1 MSKIIEAIC
10 ENCKKSFQYAS
21 KNHKGRFCTSLCF
34 RMKNKKTIIPVKPEQ
49 SSKEEKA
56 KRDQLNKLLD
66 QCVALCDKS
75 LSGLDS
81 ADKNESALKTIETHV
96 MPHIADIEKQLV
108 EIEKLV
114 PKPPPVPDP
123 EPVIKKVVFEKTWW
137 EVFVEKI
144 KALFGRE

>member
-34 RMKNKKTIIPVKPEQ
+34 RMKNKKTNGVVEHKEPPKVEQ
-49 SSKEEKA
+49 M
-56 KRDQLNKLLD
+56 
-66 QCVALCDKS
+66 C
-75 LSGLDS
+75 
-81 ADKNESALKTIETHV
+81 I
-96 MPHIADIEKQLV
+96 
-108 EIEKLV
+108 
-114 PKPPPVPDP
+114 PKPPPVPEP